1 MVVTKMNT
9 TNLKIFLGEEVDVL
23 EIFFE
28 ALSTPKNNLTKD
40 YLSDGMSDPRGKIG
54 ANDERKRNG

>member
-1 MVVTKMNT
+1 MVAMKMNSK
-9 TNLKIFLGEEVDVL
+9 LKIFLGEEVDVL

-40 YLSDGMSDPRGKIG
+40 YLSDGMSDPHDKIG
-54 ANDERKRNG
+54 ANE

>member
-1 MVVTKMNT
+1 MEVTKMKNT
-9 TNLKIFLGEEVDVL
+9 KLKIFLGEEVDVL

-40 YLSDGMSDPRGKIG
+40 YLSDGMSDPHGKIG
-54 ANDERKRNG
+54 ANE

>member
-1 MVVTKMNT
+1 MTT
-9 TNLKIFLGEEVDVL
+9 TNLKIFLGEEVDIL

-40 YLSDGMSDPRGKIG
+40 MLSDGFDNEGELGYNIYKWEQKGK
-54 ANDERKRNG
+54 

>member
-1 MVVTKMNT
+1 MENTK
-9 TNLKIFLGEEVDVL
+9 LKIFLGEEVDIL

-40 YLSDGMSDPRGKIG
+40 MLSDGLDNEAELGYNIHKWETRKE
-54 ANDERKRNG
+54 ER